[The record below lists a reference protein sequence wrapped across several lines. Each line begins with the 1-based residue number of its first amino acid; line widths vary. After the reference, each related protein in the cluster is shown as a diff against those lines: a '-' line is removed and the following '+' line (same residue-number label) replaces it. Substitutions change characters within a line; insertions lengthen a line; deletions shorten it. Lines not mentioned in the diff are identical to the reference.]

1 MERLKHR
8 YIITHFIN
16 YLQNFLLVD
25 NENDLNI
32 YKSANIFK
40 MTKQSI

>member
-25 NENDLNI
+25 NENDLYI
-32 YKSANIFK
+32 YISQQTFLK
-40 MTKQSI
+40 